1 MLAFSIKTNKSDYP
15 FLVIANGIKRAVEVM
30 YKQGFY
36 DSDIIS
42 VRQLEDAKD
51 GNILI
56 EDRLTAREAL
66 MEEVRRVLQND
77 MPRWKPT
84 PNGAMGGGDRDI
96 YLIRTSKG
104 CYFTSKSVC
113 GLAGHYLELDT
124 LEQLSGL
131 PNEDGKIGEL
141 PPIYRV
147 EEAISEDLQA
157 AADNCYYRNH
167 AYARESFIE
176 GAQWKEQ
183 QIMKNAV
190 NGVAHTDRDGWIR
203 FVTDYLPECEYDV
216 NQGDKVRL
224 IIIKEDNK

>member
-1 MLAFSIKTNKSDYP
+1 
-15 FLVIANGIKRAVEVM
+15 
-30 YKQGFY
+30 
-36 DSDIIS
+36 
-42 VRQLEDAKD
+42 
-51 GNILI
+51 
-56 EDRLTAREAL
+56 

-84 PNGAMGGGDRDI
+84 PKGAMGGGDRDI
-96 YLIRTSKG
+96 YLIRISKG
-104 CYFTSKSVC
+104 CYITSKSVC
-113 GLAGHYLELDT
+113 GPAGHYLELDT

-131 PNEDGKIGEL
+131 PNEDGKIGEI

-157 AADNCYYRNH
+157 AADDCYYRNH
-167 AYARESFIE
+167 SYARESFIE

-224 IIIKEDNK
+224 IIIKKD